1 MHTVSD
7 ILDRLGGYAVVAEAA
22 GIPATTVH
30 SWQRKNFV
38 PEWRRPALLGIAK
51 DKRVNLR
58 DSDFP
63 PPPKS
68 TTHNEAA

>member
-7 ILDRLGGYAVVAEAA
+7 ILESLGGYAVVAEKA

-38 PEWRRPALLGIAK
+38 PEWRRPALLAIAK
-51 DKRVNLR
+51 RKRVAL
-58 DSDFP
+58 SEADFP
-63 PPPKS
+63 PPPKAQQDK
-68 TTHNEAA
+68 AA